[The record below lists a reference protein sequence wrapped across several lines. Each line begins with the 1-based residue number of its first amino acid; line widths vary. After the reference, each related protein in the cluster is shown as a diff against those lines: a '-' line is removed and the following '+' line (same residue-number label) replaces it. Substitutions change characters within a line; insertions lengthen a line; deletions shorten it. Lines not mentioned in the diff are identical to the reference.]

1 MAPIPRSLPLIV
13 QKSWKIR
20 GHPFLL
26 RLPIVHKLC
35 PPPSLLPL
43 LPWPHYPLIFNQYK
57 GSANDMTSRECLSK
71 SLEFDRNVCLVEEKK
86 KVRLILSSWPES
98 KLKEQFFLLFFF
110 SFLFFFLSYPALEM
124 SQKVIEDPPLS
135 CLAGWSE
142 VQTCFSALQVL
153 HFSLSCPPLIVL
165 IEPCGLA
172 AQAALL
178 GSAGLPCAFY
188 LYFMLWRC
196 AQTASR
202 TSSKRKIH
210 RDAQRMSTGQIQL
223 HSSIKSHLLTI

>member
-110 SFLFFFLSYPALEM
+110 HFFFFSCHILHWKCRKRLLKIHPYPAWRVEVKCKPVLVRFKY
-124 SQKVIEDPPLS
+124 SIFLSLVPP
-135 CLAGWSE
+135 
-142 VQTCFSALQVL
+142 
-153 HFSLSCPPLIVL
+153 
-165 IEPCGLA
+165 
-172 AQAALL
+172 
-178 GSAGLPCAFY
+178 
-188 LYFMLWRC
+188 
-196 AQTASR
+196 
-202 TSSKRKIH
+202 
-210 RDAQRMSTGQIQL
+210 
-223 HSSIKSHLLTI
+223 